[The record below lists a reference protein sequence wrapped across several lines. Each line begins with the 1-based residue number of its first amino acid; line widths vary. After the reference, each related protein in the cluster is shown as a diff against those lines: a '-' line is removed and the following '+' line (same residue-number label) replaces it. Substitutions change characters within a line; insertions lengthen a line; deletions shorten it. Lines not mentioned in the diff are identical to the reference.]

1 MSQKFRLTQQQVRN
15 LTRYKTKGITVK
27 NTKPRRWLRA
37 SATVAASALLAT
49 TLFGCGSTSPDGNA
63 GGSVSQTDIDAALQK
78 ETTLTWWTWSDGNKP
93 LADAFMKKYPK
104 IKIDMVKLENPDAVV
119 TKLQNAVK
127 AGKGAPDIVPVEYQ
141 TLPQLNL
148 GKALADLT
156 PYGIDKYKDNF
167 SASTWN
173 AVNIGGKL
181 VGLPLDS
188 GPMVMIYNKVLF
200 DKAGIT
206 EAPKTWDEYAT
217 ASKKIHEAD
226 PKAYIAN
233 SGDAGFFTS
242 MIWASGGQPFKT
254 EGDKVTIDLQD
265 AGTKKFADYWGTLLK
280 ADELSPVATWSDEW
294 TKALTQDKL
303 GSLLIGSWMISGM
316 EDYGKDKWQVATM
329 PSWDGTPA
337 TAENGGSSLAVT
349 EQSANKEVGAAL
361 MQFAAEG
368 EGRQIVEANGFPSST
383 ATMTNPEWLA
393 QTFPAYVG
401 GQKVNEVGVA
411 ASKSVIPDWQYL
423 PYQGYANN
431 VFGDSVGKAL
441 GGKSDLNAGLV
452 EWQTTLVDYGNAQG
466 FSVNK

>member
-1 MSQKFRLTQQQVRN
+1 MSRN
-15 LTRYKTKGITVK
+15 LRPIQQEVTNHTKYKTKGITVK
-27 NTKPRRWLRA
+27 TVKPKRWLRVGA
-37 SATVAASALLAT
+37 AAAASVMLAT
-49 TLFGCGSTSPDGNA
+49 TLFGCASGSNA
-63 GGSVSQTDIDAALQK
+63 GTGGATVSQSDIDAALQK
-78 ETTLTWWTWSDGNKP
+78 ETTLTWWTWSDGNQP

-141 TLPQLNL
+141 TLPQLTL

-156 PYGIDKYKDNF
+156 PYGIDKYKDKF

-173 AVNIGGKL
+173 AVNVGGKL

-188 GPMVMIYNKVLF
+188 GPMVMIYNKALF
-200 DKAGIT
+200 DKAGVT
-206 EAPKTWDEYAT
+206 AAPKTWDEYSA
-217 ASKKIHEAD
+217 ASKKIHATD

-242 MIWASGGQPFKT
+242 MIWASGGQPFKA

-265 AGTKKFADYWGTLLK
+265 AGTKKFADYWGSLLK

-294 TKALTQDKL
+294 TKSLTQDKL

-316 EDYGKDKWQVATM
+316 KDYGLDKWQVATM
-329 PSWDGTPA
+329 PSWDGQSA

-349 EQSANKEVGAAL
+349 EQSTNKAVGAAL

-383 ATMTNPEWLA
+383 TAMSNPEWLG
-393 QTFPAYVG
+393 QTFAAYVG
-401 GQKVNEVGVA
+401 GQTVNEVGVA
-411 ASKSVIPDWQYL
+411 ASKSVVPGWQYL

-441 GGKSDLNAGLV
+441 GSKSDLNTGLV
-452 EWQTTLVDYGNAQG
+452 EWQKTLVDYGNAQG